1 MKSSNSPLDAIFPR
15 GHHVRANFRRLLT
28 MKVRVVT
35 LTLTLAALF
44 AIAIPAI
51 AHHSFSA
58 EFDGTKR
65 VQLTGVITNVKWQN
79 PHVYFYIDVKDPA
92 TNRVTNYAVELG
104 SPNGVLGNGL
114 SRDVLKVGM
123 TVSLNGSMAKDGTPK
138 VNGRNITVNGKPY
151 NAASSEGQTP

>member
-1 MKSSNSPLDAIFPR
+1 MKSR
-15 GHHVRANFRRLLT
+15 VLT
-28 MKVRVVT
+28 VT
-35 LTLTLAALF
+35 LSLIALV
-44 AIAIPAI
+44 AIAMPAL

-65 VQLTGVITNVKWQN
+65 VSLTGVITNVKWQN

-123 TVSLNGSMAKDGTPK
+123 TVSLNGSMAKDGSAK
-138 VNGRNITVNGKPY
+138 LNGSNITVNGKPY
-151 NAASSEGQTP
+151 NAASSEGVTP

>member
-1 MKSSNSPLDAIFPR
+1 MKA
-15 GHHVRANFRRLLT
+15 RA
-28 MKVRVVT
+28 
-35 LTLTLAALF
+35 LTLVFASIAL
-44 AIAIPAI
+44 ISVTIPAL

-58 EFDGTKR
+58 EFDSQKP
-65 VQLTGVITNVKWQN
+65 VSLTGVITNVKWQN
-79 PHVYFYIDVKDPA
+79 AHVYFDMDVKDAA
-92 TNRVTNYAVELG
+92 TKKGTNYAVELG

-114 SRDVLKVGM
+114 SRDILKVGM